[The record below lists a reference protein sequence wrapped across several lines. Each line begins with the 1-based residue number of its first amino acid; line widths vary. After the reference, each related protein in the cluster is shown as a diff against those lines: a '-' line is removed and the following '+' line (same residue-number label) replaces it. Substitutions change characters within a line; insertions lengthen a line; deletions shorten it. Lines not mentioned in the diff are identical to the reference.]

1 MELGG
6 GQEEDLGLGLQQ
18 DQVMEKINL
27 SAHFMDLFSSLTIFT
42 PSHPNSHLESLIHIV
57 SIH

>member
-18 DQVMEKINL
+18 DQAHSWMTSL
-27 SAHFMDLFSSLTIFT
+27 SGRTG
-42 PSHPNSHLESLIHIV
+42 
-57 SIH
+57 